1 MASVFAKNLRFLR
14 EEIDISQTDM
24 GDRLGLTRASIDAYE
39 DGRAMPPYQ
48 KLKRIADHFNLSVET
63 MTEDELWGSPL
74 EKEIERLKQIEEEEE
89 DEKDI
94 ILREEGSDA
103 TLEEQLHSLNISLTD
118 SGESKQGLP
127 LIPLV
132 ELKHFAKY
140 LNSSWASLEPQLKKV
155 SFDLP
160 KDGNYRA
167 FETGQDFP
175 FPKSVLFVSPIE
187 NFSAVE
193 DGDRYVVV
201 SKSHGI
207 LYRTVFSQ
215 IGRKG
220 TVILSAEVGDID
232 TIEIPVS
239 EIKELWA
246 VKGFFSKTLPQPTK
260 DLSTINDLVEKL
272 QAELKRL
279 G

>member
-24 GDRLGLTRASIDAYE
+24 GERLGLTRASVDAYE
-39 DGRAMPPYQ
+39 DGRAMPPYP
-48 KLKRIADHFNLSVET
+48 KLKRIADHFNLSVEA
-63 MTEDELWGSPL
+63 MTEEELWGSPL
-74 EKEIERLKQIEEEEE
+74 EKEIERLKQIEEE

-118 SGESKQGLP
+118 SGESKHGLP

-132 ELKHFAKY
+132 ELKYFAKY

-160 KDGNYRA
+160 KGKNYRA
-167 FETGQDFP
+167 FESGQDFP
-175 FPKSVLFVSPIE
+175 FSKSVLFVSPIE
-187 NFSAVE
+187 NFSDLE
-193 DGDRYVVV
+193 DGDRYLVV
-201 SKSHGI
+201 SKTHGI

-215 IGRKG
+215 IERKG
-220 TVILSAEVGDID
+220 TIILSAEVGDID

-239 EIKELWA
+239 EIKELWE
-246 VKGFFSKTLPQPTK
+246 VKAFFSKTLPKPTK
-260 DLSTINDLVEKL
+260 DLSALSDLVEKL

>member
-1 MASVFAKNLRFLR
+1 MGSVFSKNLRFLR

-24 GDRLGLTRASIDAYE
+24 GERLGLTRASVDAYE
-39 DGRAMPPYQ
+39 DGRAMPPYP
-48 KLKRIADHFNLSVET
+48 KLKRIADHFNLSVEA
-63 MTEDELWGSPL
+63 MTEEELWGSPL
-74 EKEIERLKQIEEEEE
+74 EKEIERLKQEEEE
-89 DEKDI
+89 DI
-94 ILREEGSDA
+94 ILREEGSDS
-103 TLEEQLHSLNISLTD
+103 TLEEQLHSLNIILTD

-132 ELKHFAKY
+132 ELKYFAKY
-140 LNSSWASLEPQLKKV
+140 LNSSWASLEPQLKKI

-160 KDGNYRA
+160 KDANYRA
-167 FETGQDFP
+167 FETGHDFP

-193 DGDRYVVV
+193 DGERYLVV
-201 SKSHGI
+201 SKNHGI

-215 IGRKG
+215 ISRKG

-239 EIKELWA
+239 EIKELWE
-246 VKGFFSKTLPQPTK
+246 VKAFFSETLPQPTK
-260 DLSTINDLVEKL
+260 DLGTLNDLVEKL